1 MKSVLVLLLNMCET
15 LGLSELFVCLGEL
28 IKSFSVWGDR
38 KKMLGSGLLRG
49 ISTQADTIWV
59 FVTQK
64 CQQKF
69 KILQLAWTL
78 TPNRF

>member
-1 MKSVLVLLLNMCET
+1 MKSVLVLLLNMCEM

-38 KKMLGSGLLRG
+38 KKMLGSDLLRG